1 MAIAPELRAQ
11 ILRLYQAERWRIG
24 TIASQLHLHR
34 DTVQRV
40 LSQACVMRPDPPLRP
55 SQVDPYLPFIL
66 ETLAKFPTLA
76 ASRLHT
82 MVRERGYTGGPDHF
96 RHLVACHRPRPAA
109 EAYLRLRTLP
119 GEQAQVDW
127 AHFGHL
133 QIGSAKRPLMAFV
146 MVLSYSRRIFLRFSL
161 NARMDSFLRGHV
173 LAFAAFGGVARV
185 LLYDNLKSA
194 VLERV
199 DHPSGTAI
207 RFHPDLLA
215 FAAAHRYEPRPVAVA
230 RGNEKE
236 CGSCCL
242 LWVTWCCGFA
252 QRS

>member
-11 ILRLYQAERWRIG
+11 ILRLYQAEHWRIG

-40 LSQACVMRPDPPLRP
+40 IAQACVMRPDAPLRP
-55 SQVDPYLPFIL
+55 SQIDAYLPFIR

-76 ASRLHT
+76 ASRLHA

-127 AHFGHL
+127 GHFGHL
-133 QIGSAKRPLMAFV
+133 VVGRAKRPLLAFV
-146 MVLSYSRRIFLRFSL
+146 MV
-161 NARMDSFLRGHV
+161 A
-173 LAFAAFGGVARV
+173 
-185 LLYDNLKSA
+185 
-194 VLERV
+194 E
-199 DHPSGTAI
+199 
-207 RFHPDLLA
+207 LLA
-215 FAAAHRYEPRPVAVA
+215 AHFPALQPERPHGQLPAWPCAGLRCLRRRGPGAALRQLEERRARA
-230 RGNEKE
+230 RGP
-236 CGSCCL
+236 CQWYGHPL
-242 LWVTWCCGFA
+242 
-252 QRS
+252 QRRPAGLRRRPPLRAASGGGGTRQ